1 MHLIWESFWE
11 LSIDMG
17 IYILFGLLAAGV
29 LHQLISETWIQKHL
43 GSDTHGS
50 VYKAALFGTPLPLCS
65 CSVIPFAASLRRNGA
80 SKGATLSFLI
90 STPITGIDSIL
101 ATFGMFGWV
110 FTLYRVFTSIVI
122 AIAAG
127 MLMNIFEPKEAVKK
141 GGSFTATA
149 PNITPIIRQETKAE
163 VKKPFSLIAVFEYG
177 LVTLLGSFSKPLFWG
192 LLIGAFITA
201 ALPTNLH
208 ELFNDNRLLGYFI
221 AVAIAAPMYVCA
233 TASLPIAASLII
245 AGVSPGA
252 AFIFLSAG
260 PATNTVTMGVVK
272 SMLGTRALVLYLSVI
287 AIGSILFGALIDLG
301 FDTLSITM
309 DVDLHEHRGLVE
321 QTAAA
326 LLLGL
331 IGWHLLRGFF
341 QKKDKSCNGGS
352 CCS

>member
-1 MHLIWESFWE
+1 MVLILEAFWS

-43 GSDTHGS
+43 GSDTHSS

-65 CSVIPFAASLRRNGA
+65 CSVIPFAASLRKNGA

-90 STPITGIDSIL
+90 STPITGIDSML

-110 FTLYRVFTSIVI
+110 FTLYRVFSSVII

-127 MLMNIFEPKEAVKK
+127 VIMNRVEPKEILKK
-141 GGSFTATA
+141 GFSFSATA
-149 PNITPIIRQETKAE
+149 PKMASPIIQTTQSQP
-163 VKKPFSLIAVFEYG
+163 KKPFSILSVFEYG
-177 LVTLLGSFSKPLFWG
+177 LITLLGSFSKPLFWG
-192 LLIGAFITA
+192 LLLGAFITA
-201 ALPTNLH
+201 AIPTNLH
-208 ELFNDNRLLGYFI
+208 ELFNDNRFLGYLI

-272 SMLGTRALVLYLSVI
+272 SMLGTRALVVYLSVI
-287 AIGSILFGALIDLG
+287 AVGSVLFGALIDLA
-301 FDTLSITM
+301 FDTLSINM
-309 DVDLHEHRGLVE
+309 DVNLHEHHTMIEKV
-321 QTAAA
+321 AAIILLA
-326 LLLGL
+326 LM
-331 IGWHLLRGFF
+331 GWHLLRGLFL
-341 QKKDKSCNGGS
+341 KKDKSCDGGS